1 MPNPNA
7 KPRKERTCGTEING
21 WALDCSGNPFG
32 LSHRIRRKLDD
43 RIRRGL
49 CPACGKERC
58 ACKSFRVD
66 TEERTFFYGETKR
79 EKLQRKAL
87 PPKMQNINGP
97 DHFRAGGF
105 GQNDPSSMPAQYVRH
120 DPRSS

>member
-7 KPRKERTCGTEING
+7 KPRASRTTGTEING
-21 WALDCSGNPFG
+21 WALDCSGNPHG

-49 CPACGKERC
+49 CAACGKEKC
-58 ACKSFRVD
+58 TCKSFRVD
-66 TEERTFFYGETKR
+66 TKECTFFYGETQR
-79 EKLQRKAL
+79 EKLQRKAR
-87 PPKMQNINGP
+87 PAEMQDIGGP

-105 GQNDPSSMPAQYVRH
+105 GQNDPSNMLSQYMRH
-120 DPRSS
+120 DPRVS